1 MTHMLLWILAIL
13 ASPAIVTMILGVWCA
28 IVIGGHA
35 DEESDADEL
44 GWEVAW
50 EIDRERRS
58 GTERKGRA
66 A

>member
-1 MTHMLLWILAIL
+1 MTMAIWFILIL
-13 ASPAIVTMILGVWCA
+13 ASPVLVTVVLGLWCA

-44 GWEVAW
+44 GWDVLSG
-50 EIDRERRS
+50 IDRERRS